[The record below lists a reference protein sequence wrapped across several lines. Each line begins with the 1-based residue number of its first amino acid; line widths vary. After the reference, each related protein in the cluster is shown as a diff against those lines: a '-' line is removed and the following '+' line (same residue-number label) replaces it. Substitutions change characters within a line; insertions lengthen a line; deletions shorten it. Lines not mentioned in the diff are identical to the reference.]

1 MMNVGRLS
9 LDNLEKFGT
18 YTHLYYADRGYSN
31 EESLA
36 YAAAMASTLEAHGVG
51 TGDQV
56 MVMMPN
62 SPVVLAAFQAAW
74 KIGAVIIPVTP
85 QLGAPEVRYMLEDS
99 DAEVVITAPVLAQTL
114 AEATSGVEGFR
125 ELLVVGDTDV
135 GVAANIEEEIEVGI
149 GSGRIDR
156 LDDRDDD
163 DLALLLYT
171 SGTTGSPKG
180 VMLTHGNMYSNAL
193 SCLEMSGDVT
203 PGERGLAVLPLS
215 HSYGVLMM
223 NLGLLFGSV
232 NALLPRFD
240 IKLVFEYLEK
250 YEISR
255 FAVVPTMLSYML
267 NYPERDK
274 YDLSK
279 LESVGSG
286 GAALANEVRLE
297 FERVFGCEVKE
308 GYGMS
313 ECAPSAT
320 GYSEQDPYRP
330 GSVGRAIP
338 GVSVTIRDDAN
349 EEVARGSHGEICMQG
364 PNVMRGYWNKPE
376 ATAEALAGG
385 WLHSGDIGYLDD
397 DGFVYITDRKKDL
410 IIKGA
415 ENISPREIEEAL
427 HEHPA
432 VVEVAVVG
440 VPDERFGEDIWAAVV
455 VRHGAEVQ
463 EEELRAHTA
472 NFVTRF
478 KIPTRFVFRD
488 ELPKNPTGKIQK
500 RAIREDLQALL

>member
-1 MMNVGRLS
+1 MNVGKLS
-9 LDNLEKFGT
+9 LDNLEHHGVH
-18 YTHLYYADRGYSN
+18 THLYYGGRGYTN

-36 YAAAMASTLEAHGVG
+36 YAAALAEVLAEHAVGVD
-51 TGDQV
+51 DQV

-99 DAEVVITAPVLAQTL
+99 DAKVVLTAPVLAPVLSQAMAGLT
-114 AEATSGVEGFR
+114 ESP
-125 ELLVVGDTDV
+125 ELLVVGETDV
-135 GVAANIEEEIEVGI
+135 AGAVDVESEIDARVGK
-149 GSGRIDR
+149 GPLDR
-156 LDDRDDD
+156 LVERSDD

-171 SGTTGSPKG
+171 SGTTGHPKG

-193 SCLEMSGDVT
+193 SCREMNADLP

-215 HSYGVLMM
+215 HSFGVLMM

-232 NALLPRFD
+232 SALLPRFD
-240 IKLVFEYLEK
+240 IKEVFEYLQR
-250 YEISR
+250 YEIQR
-255 FAVVPTMLSYML
+255 FALVPTMLSYML
-267 NYPERDK
+267 NFPERDS
-274 YDLSK
+274 YDLAS
-279 LESVGSG
+279 LENVDSG
-286 GAALANEVRLE
+286 GAALPNEVRLE
-297 FERVFGCEVKE
+297 FERVFDCVVKD

-313 ECAPSAT
+313 ECAPAAT
-320 GYSEQDPYRP
+320 GYGPDDAYRP

-338 GVSVTIRDDAN
+338 GVEISIRDDGN
-349 EEVARGSHGEICMQG
+349 REVARGEWGEICIQG
-364 PNVMRGYWNKPE
+364 PNVMRGYWNKAE

-385 WLHSGDIGYLDD
+385 WLHSGDIGYMDE
-397 DGFVYITDRKKDL
+397 DGYIFITDRKKDL

-432 VVEVAVVG
+432 VAEVAVVA

-455 VRHGAEVQ
+455 VRHGQAVE
-463 EEELRAHTA
+463 EEELRAHVA
-472 NFVTRF
+472 ELVTKF

-500 RAIREDLQALL
+500 RAIREDFETML